1 MNSFVFNGVNSADFG
16 IYISGS
22 GTFNFPQRVI
32 QTVDIPGRSGS
43 LTVDNGRFLNIQVSY
58 PAFIRRDFT
67 RNVDGVKAWLL
78 SSTGYQR
85 LTDSYHPDFFRMA
98 RFTGPADFTTRF
110 LNYSGEITLAFDCM
124 PQRFY
129 QIGQQTMQIPT
140 GTILKN
146 PSFFEAKPLITV
158 YGNAPGILNVG
169 GVVVSIL
176 SLTDYL
182 VIDCDSQNA
191 YKGTQNLNQTVSA
204 PVFPVLGAGET
215 EISFSGGIQRVEMI
229 PRWWTV

>member
-1 MNSFVFNGVNSADFG
+1 M
-16 IYISGS
+16 
-22 GTFNFPQRVI
+22 
-32 QTVDIPGRSGS
+32 
-43 LTVDNGRFLNIQVSY
+43 
-58 PAFIRRDFT
+58 
-67 RNVDGVKAWLL
+67 
-78 SSTGYQR
+78 
-85 LTDSYHPDFFRMA
+85 
-98 RFTGPADFTTRF
+98 
-110 LNYSGEITLAFDCM
+110 
-124 PQRFY
+124 
-129 QIGQQTMQIPT
+129 
-140 GTILKN
+140 
-146 PSFFEAKPLITV
+146 
-158 YGNAPGILNVG
+158 G